1 MKKVIIILLV
11 LCVIYLGYNYY
22 NTNKKILNTWN
33 EIENDFLKLNK
44 IIINFY
50 ESNNKVFN
58 ILYVDNNNDIV
69 VNGNTNI
76 KVEMS
81 SEEEKLFNKLNNYY
95 ARNLSCDGG
104 IDLIYIYDNY
114 IVYRTESG
122 YFGIIYSRDSKSYEF
137 REDISKYHIRDNWYF
152 QTTRNGKMFK

>member
-11 LCVIYLGYNYY
+11 LCAIYLGYDYY

-33 EIENDFLKLNK
+33 EIENNFLKLNK

-50 ESNNKVFN
+50 ESNNKEFN

-81 SEEEKLFNKLNNYY
+81 SE
-95 ARNLSCDGG
+95 
-104 IDLIYIYDNY
+104 
-114 IVYRTESG
+114 
-122 YFGIIYSRDSKSYEF
+122 
-137 REDISKYHIRDNWYF
+137 
-152 QTTRNGKMFK
+152 